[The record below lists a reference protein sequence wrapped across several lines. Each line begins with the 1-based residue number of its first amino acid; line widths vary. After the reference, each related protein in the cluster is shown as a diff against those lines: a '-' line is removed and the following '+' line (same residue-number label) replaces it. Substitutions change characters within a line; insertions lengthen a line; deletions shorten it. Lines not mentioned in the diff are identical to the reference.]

1 MQRKIS
7 SFFEPKAGPSAS
19 ESSSPE
25 KVESVIESVPSPSD
39 SACKPTYP
47 DVAKLSQDDAVKL
60 QLLSKMWDKAA
71 QFKFPFR
78 YIDFWIRRIDQ

>member
-19 ESSSPE
+19 KSSSPE

-39 SACKPTYP
+39 SACKPTSP
-47 DVAKLSQDDAVKL
+47 DVAKLFQDDLQSDAGKL
-60 QLLSKMWDKAA
+60 QLLII
-71 QFKFPFR
+71 PNVG
-78 YIDFWIRRIDQ
+78 

>member
-25 KVESVIESVPSPSD
+25 KVESVIESVPGPSD

-47 DVAKLSQDDAVKL
+47 DVAKMWQNDHQSDAVKL
-60 QLLSKMWDKAA
+60 QLLSQMWDKAA
-71 QFKFPFR
+71 QKEN
-78 YIDFWIRRIDQ
+78 

>member
-25 KVESVIESVPSPSD
+25 KVENVIESVPSPSD

-47 DVAKLSQDDAVKL
+47 DVAKWSQDDLQSDAVKL
-60 QLLSKMWDKAA
+60 QLLSQMWDKAA

-78 YIDFWIRRIDQ
+78 YIDL

>member
-25 KVESVIESVPSPSD
+25 KVESVIESVPGPSD

-47 DVAKLSQDDAVKL
+47 DHVAKLWQDDPQSDAVKL
-60 QLLSKMWDKAA
+60 QLLSQMLDKAA
-71 QFKFPFR
+71 QFKFTFR
-78 YIDFWIRRIDQ
+78 YIDL

>member
-25 KVESVIESVPSPSD
+25 KVESVIENVPSSSD

-47 DVAKLSQDDAVKL
+47 DVAKLSQDHFQSDAVKL
-60 QLLSKMWDKAA
+60 QLLTQMWDKAA

-78 YIDFWIRRIDQ
+78 YIDL

>member
-7 SFFEPKAGPSAS
+7 SFFEPKAAPSVS

-47 DVAKLSQDDAVKL
+47 DVAKLSQDDFKSDAVKH
-60 QLLSKMWDKAA
+60 QLLSQMWDNAA

-78 YIDFWIRRIDQ
+78 YIDL

>member
-1 MQRKIS
+1 MMW
-7 SFFEPKAGPSAS
+7 
-19 ESSSPE
+19 
-25 KVESVIESVPSPSD
+25 
-39 SACKPTYP
+39 KPTYP

-78 YIDFWIRRIDQ
+78 YIDF

>member
-19 ESSSPE
+19 ENSSPE
-25 KVESVIESVPSPSD
+25 KVESVIEGVSSPSD
-39 SACKPTYP
+39 SACKLAYL
-47 DVAKLSQDDAVKL
+47 DVAKLSQGDLQSDAVKL
-60 QLLSKMWDKAA
+60 QLLSQMWDKAA

-78 YIDFWIRRIDQ
+78 HIDL

>member
-19 ESSSPE
+19 ESLSPE
-25 KVESVIESVPSPSD
+25 KVESVIESAPSPSD

-47 DVAKLSQDDAVKL
+47 DVAKLSQDDLQSDAVKL
-60 QLLSKMWDKAA
+60 QLLSQMWDKAA

-78 YIDFWIRRIDQ
+78 YIDL

>member
-19 ESSSPE
+19 ENSIPE
-25 KVESVIESVPSPSD
+25 KVGSVIENVASPSD

-47 DVAKLSQDDAVKL
+47 DVAKLSQNDFQSDAVKL
-60 QLLSKMWDKAA
+60 QLLSQMWDKAA

-78 YIDFWIRRIDQ
+78 YIDL